1 MNALANLIDTILT
14 LYIIVLLAS
23 VIMSWLVSFRVLNT
37 QNQFVF
43 TLIRFLYRITE
54 PPLRPIRKIIPN
66 LGGLDISPVILVIIL
81 YFIRDII
88 VDNIR

>member
-1 MNALANLIDTILT
+1 MNALANLIDTVLT
-14 LYIIVLLAS
+14 LYIIILLAS

-37 QNQFVF
+37 QNQVVY
-43 TLIRFLYRITE
+43 TLIRVLHRITE

-66 LGGLDISPVILVIIL
+66 LGGLDISPAILVIII